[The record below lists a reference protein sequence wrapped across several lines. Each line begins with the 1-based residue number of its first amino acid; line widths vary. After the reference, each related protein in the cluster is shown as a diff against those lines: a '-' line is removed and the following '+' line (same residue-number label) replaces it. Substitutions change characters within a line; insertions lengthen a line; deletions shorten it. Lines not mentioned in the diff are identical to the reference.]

1 LPLLLELKV
10 KEFGII
16 EEIDWNPCPGLNVIT
31 GETGAG
37 KSLVIDAIEALLASR
52 MGEDAIRHGAD
63 EAHIEGV
70 FTLPEDKRIPKL
82 NEMLEQGGLEFD
94 DDVLVLSCVL
104 QRQGRSVYR
113 INRNSVTR
121 SILGQIGSLM
131 VDIHGQS
138 DHLSLLNKDYQLMFL
153 DAYAHISQ
161 LRDRFSAMATELHK
175 AEEELGKL
183 DLQEKELARQEEF
196 LKFQA
201 EEIAKADLKDNEEE
215 ELVKEQTILVSSE
228 KLKESCYQAYHAIYG
243 EESSVTAASALE
255 RLNEAVV
262 AMGKLAEI
270 DGSMGEQVKYLEQT
284 VSGLQDLAR
293 DLHSYGDRLEYDSD
307 RMEEIQVRL
316 DLIRNLKRKYGQNIH
331 EILEYA
337 ERAQSELE
345 QILHSSERKEE
356 LGRKVDSLRQDMAKL
371 AEELSNNR
379 AQAAKKLE
387 GDVSRELRDLNMAGV
402 KFKASVLQETDLSGL
417 IFPDGQLYKFNRYG
431 IDTVEFMVSTNPSEP
446 IKPLAKIAST
456 GEMSRFMLALKSAFS
471 EADNIPVLIFD
482 EIDIGVG
489 GRSGEIIGRKLRALS
504 RTRQVICVTHLAQ
517 IAAYADA
524 HFRITKILS
533 GNRALS
539 KMERLE
545 GESVIREISVML
557 SGPHPTDKA
566 FSSAQELVQ
575 KAKEWKKSSA

>member
-1 LPLLLELKV
+1 MLFELKV

-52 MGEDAIRHGAD
+52 TGEDAIRHGAD

-70 FTLPEDKRIPKL
+70 FALSEDKRTPQL
-82 NEMLEQGGLEFD
+82 NEMLEQSGFEFD
-94 DDVLVLSCVL
+94 DGILVLSCLL
-104 QRQGRSVYR
+104 QRHGRSVYR

-121 SILGQIGSLM
+121 GILGQIGSLM

-153 DAYAHISQ
+153 DAYAHVAQ
-161 LRDRFSAMATELHK
+161 LRDQFSTMATELHK
-175 AEEELGKL
+175 AEEEFGKL
-183 DLQEKELARQEEF
+183 DAQEKELARQEEF
-196 LKFQA
+196 LKFQV
-201 EEIAKADLKDNEEE
+201 EEIAKADLKDGEEE
-215 ELVKEQTILVSSE
+215 ELVREQTILISSE
-228 KLKESCYQAYHAIYG
+228 KLKESCYEAYRAIYG

-255 RLNEAVV
+255 LLNQAAV
-262 AMGKLAEI
+262 AMNKLAEI
-270 DGSMGEQVKYLEQT
+270 DGSMGEQVKHLEQT
-284 VSGLQDLAR
+284 ISGLQDLAR
-293 DLHSYGDRLEYDSD
+293 DLHSYGDRLEYDSG

-316 DLIRNLKRKYGQNIH
+316 DLVRNLKRKYGQNIP
-331 EILEYA
+331 EVLEYA
-337 ERAQSELE
+337 ERAQRELE
-345 QILHSSERKEE
+345 QISHSSERKME
-356 LGRKVDSLRQDMAKL
+356 LSRKVDSLRKDMAKL
-371 AEELSNNR
+371 AEGLSSNR
-379 AQAAKKLE
+379 SEAAKKLE
-387 GDVSRELRDLNMAGV
+387 GDVSKELCDLNMSGV
-402 KFKASVLQETDLSGL
+402 RFKTSVLQEPDQSGL
-417 IFPDGQLYKFNRYG
+417 AFPDGQQYKFNRNG
-431 IDTVEFMVSTNPSEP
+431 IDIVEFMVSTNPSEP

-471 EADNIPVLIFD
+471 EADDIPVLIFD

-489 GRSGEIIGRKLRALS
+489 GRSGEIIGKKLRALS

-524 HFRITKILS
+524 HFKITKVLS

-545 GESVIREISVML
+545 GDSMIREISVML

-566 FSSAQELVQ
+566 FSNAQELVQ
-575 KAKEWKKSSA
+575 KAKAWKKSNA

>member
-1 LPLLLELKV
+1 MLLELKV

-63 EAHIEGV
+63 EAHVEGV
-70 FTLPEDKRIPKL
+70 FALPKDKRVPQL
-82 NEMLEQGGLEFD
+82 NEMLEQSGLEFD
-94 DDVLVLSCVL
+94 DGVLVLSCLL
-104 QRQGRSVYR
+104 QRHGRSVYR
-113 INRNSVTR
+113 INHNSVTR

-138 DHLSLLNKDYQLMFL
+138 DHLSLLNKDYQLVFL
-153 DAYAHISQ
+153 DAYAHVSQ
-161 LRDRFSAMATELHK
+161 LRDQFSTMATELHK
-175 AEEELGKL
+175 AEEEFGKL
-183 DLQEKELARQEEF
+183 DVQEKELARQEEF
-196 LKFQA
+196 LKFQV
-201 EEIAKADLKDNEEE
+201 EEIAKADLRDGEEE
-215 ELVKEQTILVSSE
+215 ELVREQTILVSSE
-228 KLKESCYQAYHAIYG
+228 KLKESCYEAYRAIYG
-243 EESSVTAASALE
+243 EDSSMTAASALE

-262 AMGKLAEI
+262 AIKKLAEI
-270 DGSMGEQVKYLEQT
+270 DGSMGEQVKYLDQT

-293 DLHSYGDRLEYDSD
+293 DLRSYGDRLEYDPG
-307 RMEEIQVRL
+307 RMEEIQVHL
-316 DLIRNLKRKYGQNIH
+316 DLVRNLKRKYGQDIH

-337 ERAQSELE
+337 ERAQRELE
-345 QILHSSERKEE
+345 QISHSSERKTE
-356 LGRKVDSLRQDMAKL
+356 LSRRVDSLRKDMAKL
-371 AEELSNNR
+371 AEELSR
-379 AQAAKKLE
+379 VRSEAAKKLD
-387 GDVSRELRDLNMAGV
+387 GDVIIELRDLNMSGV
-402 KFKASVLQETDLSGL
+402 RFETSVLQETDPGGL
-417 IFPDGQLYKFNRYG
+417 AFPDGQRYKFNRDG
-431 IDTVEFMVSTNPSEP
+431 IDIVEFMVSTNPSEP

-471 EADNIPVLIFD
+471 EVDSIPVLIFD
-482 EIDIGVG
+482 EIDIGIG
-489 GRSGEIIGRKLRALS
+489 GRSGEIIGKKLRALS

-545 GESVIREISVML
+545 GDSMIKEISVML
-557 SGPHPTDKA
+557 SGPYPTYKA
-566 FSSAQELVQ
+566 FSNAQELVQ
-575 KAKEWKKSSA
+575 KATEWKKNHA

>member
-1 LPLLLELKV
+1 LLLELKV

-52 MGEDAIRHGAD
+52 MGDDTIRYGAD
-63 EAHIEGV
+63 EAHIEGI
-70 FTLPEDKRIPKL
+70 FTLPEDKRIPQL
-82 NEMLEQGGLEFD
+82 NRMLEQSGLEFD
-94 DDVLVLSCVL
+94 DGLLVLSCVL
-104 QRQGRSVYR
+104 QRHGRSVYR

-153 DAYAHISQ
+153 DAYAHVSK
-161 LRDRFSAMATELHK
+161 LRNQFSTMAMELHK
-175 AEEELGKL
+175 AEEEFKQL
-183 DLQEKELARQEEF
+183 DAQEKELARQEEF
-196 LKFQA
+196 LKFQV
-201 EEIAKADLKDNEEE
+201 EEIAKADLKDGEEE
-215 ELVKEQTILVSSE
+215 ELVREQTILASSE
-228 KLKESCYQAYHAIYG
+228 KLKGSCYEVYRAIYG
-243 EESSVTAASALE
+243 EEGSIVAASALE

-262 AMGKLAEI
+262 AMKKLAEI
-270 DGSMGEQVKYLEQT
+270 DSSMGEQLKYLDET
-284 VSGLQDLAR
+284 VSGLQELAHDLR
-293 DLHSYGDRLEYDSD
+293 SYGDKLEYEPG
-307 RMEEIQVRL
+307 RMEEIQLRL
-316 DLIRNLKRKYGQNIH
+316 DLIRNLKRKYGQNIR

-337 ERAQSELE
+337 GKAQRELE
-345 QILHSSERKEE
+345 KISHSSEKKTE
-356 LGRKVDSLRQDMAKL
+356 LSRKVYSLREDMAKL

-379 AQAAKKLE
+379 SIAAKKLE
-387 GDVSRELRDLNMAGV
+387 SDVAKELSDLNMSGV
-402 KFKASVLQETDLSGL
+402 QFKVSVLQDTDQNGL
-417 IFPDGQLYKFNRYG
+417 AFPDGKRYKFNQNG
-431 IDTVEFMVSTNPSEP
+431 IDMIEFTASTNPSEP

-471 EADNIPVLIFD
+471 EAFDIPVLIFD

-489 GRSGEIIGRKLRALS
+489 GRSGEIIGRKLWALAQ
-504 RTRQVICVTHLAQ
+504 TRQVICVTHLAQ

-524 HFRITKILS
+524 HYKINKIMS

-545 GESVIREISVML
+545 GDAVIREISVML
-557 SGPHPTDKA
+557 SGPQPTDKA
-566 FSSAQELVQ
+566 ISNAQELVQ
-575 KAKEWKKSSA
+575 KAKEWRKSGT